1 MYKIV
6 SKLLMYG
13 DMPKDSILMQ
23 LSDIFKQMDQDTQS
37 RDELVTRI
45 FTQVKHLLQVATDYG
60 FDKNLWHNYLTYLLI
75 TDENPFSLTCEK
87 VGAND
92 GSVNFFAKGDFKAF
106 KASGTSSKS
115 SIRTIYKA
123 EVFEM
128 PNNRI
133 YIELTGN
140 GFLYNM
146 VRIMSGTI
154 IEVGLGKRD
163 AESIRELFEVK
174 DRSRAGF
181 LAPANALFL
190 AEVFYEQQI

>member
-92 GSVNFFAKGDFKAF
+92 GSVNFLAKGDFKAF
-106 KASGTSSKS
+106 KALFDFDFS
-115 SIRTIYKA
+115 
-123 EVFEM
+123 E
-128 PNNRI
+128 
-133 YIELTGN
+133 IE
-140 GFLYNM
+140 
-146 VRIMSGTI
+146 
-154 IEVGLGKRD
+154 
-163 AESIRELFEVK
+163 
-174 DRSRAGF
+174 
-181 LAPANALFL
+181 
-190 AEVFYEQQI
+190 

>member
-75 TDENPFSLTCEK
+75 TDENPLFRAEKPTMCCSSATAVPVNPQASRPLSMLIMTRGCE
-87 VGAND
+87 
-92 GSVNFFAKGDFKAF
+92 
-106 KASGTSSKS
+106 
-115 SIRTIYKA
+115 
-123 EVFEM
+123 
-128 PNNRI
+128 
-133 YIELTGN
+133 
-140 GFLYNM
+140 
-146 VRIMSGTI
+146 
-154 IEVGLGKRD
+154 
-163 AESIRELFEVK
+163 
-174 DRSRAGF
+174 
-181 LAPANALFL
+181 
-190 AEVFYEQQI
+190 

>member
-106 KASGTSSKS
+106 KA
-115 SIRTIYKA
+115 
-123 EVFEM
+123 
-128 PNNRI
+128 
-133 YIELTGN
+133 
-140 GFLYNM
+140 
-146 VRIMSGTI
+146 
-154 IEVGLGKRD
+154 
-163 AESIRELFEVK
+163 LFDFDFSEIVP
-174 DRSRAGF
+174 F
-181 LAPANALFL
+181 
-190 AEVFYEQQI
+190 I